1 MLRALVELGELRR
14 RAVGRRK
21 RPNERLLTE
30 GLRLALFDD
39 TTSVSVLPLF
49 EITRAYCTIV
59 WVIGW
64 APKKHPARFLSR
76 FGEVADVSGMDDEE
90 AVEHLAGL
98 HLDGV
103 VVFNDPPINLA
114 AAVAERL
121 DLPFHSRHAAH
132 LLTDKLAQRT
142 ALREAGLPVPAFAAI
157 VRGDAATEVPYP
169 AVLKPRAG
177 AGSRDTFK
185 VTSAEQVAAAL
196 AGCDE
201 NEEFILEEWLPDRS
215 GERALSADIVSV
227 ESVVR
232 EGVIEHIMVTGRF
245 PFAPPFRETGNF
257 MPSDF
262 SPAEKEAVAALAGLA
277 IEAMGVR
284 HGILHTEIK
293 ITPDGPRIVEV
304 NGRLGGGG
312 VPQLMDRIGGPPLRM
327 WAMRL
332 ALGDDIGPIPVLP
345 ESPVSFHRWIVAPQH
360 ATSVES
366 VEGLDEVRA
375 LAGVESA
382 VLNKPAGSVLDFK
395 EGSPTGHVV
404 KLEGLV
410 HSHRELL
417 ELDQEIW
424 STLHMTWLPPDGTGT
439 PASP

>member
-1 MLRALVELGELRR
+1 M
-14 RAVGRRK
+14 
-21 RPNERLLTE
+21 TE
-30 GLRLALFDD
+30 ALRLAVFDD
-39 TTSVSVLPLF
+39 TTSISVLPFF

-64 APKKHPARFLSR
+64 AEKKHPTRMLSR
-76 FGEVADVSGMDDEE
+76 FGEVADVTGMDEAD

-98 HLDGV
+98 GLDGV
-103 VVFNDPPINLA
+103 VVFNDPPIRLA
-114 AAVAERL
+114 AAVADRVG
-121 DLPFHSRHAAH
+121 LPFHTPHTAR
-132 LLTDKLAQRT
+132 LLTDKMEQRA
-142 ALREAGLPVPAFAAI
+142 ALRDAGLPVPAFAAI
-157 VRGDAATEVPYP
+157 HRGQVAAGVPFP

-185 VTSAEQVAAAL
+185 VTSAEQVAEAL
-196 AGCDE
+196 AECDQD
-201 NEEFILEEWLPDRS
+201 EEFILEEWLPDRTS
-215 GERALSADIVSV
+215 EQTLSADIVSV

-232 EGVIEHIMVTGRF
+232 DGVIEHFMVTGRF

-262 SPAEKEAVAALAGLA
+262 NRADKDAVAELAGLA

-293 ITPDGPRIVEV
+293 VTPDGPRIVEV

-312 VPQLMDRIGGPPLRM
+312 VPQLMDRIGGPSLRT
-327 WAMRL
+327 WAVRL

-345 ESPVSFHRWIVAPQH
+345 ESPIAFHRWIVAPQE

-366 VEGLDEVRA
+366 IEGLDEVRA
-375 LAGVESA
+375 LPGVASA
-382 VLNKPAGSVLDFK
+382 VVNKPAGSALDYK

-410 HSHRELL
+410 SSHRELL
-417 ELDQEIW
+417 ELDQKIW
-424 STLHMTWLPPDGTGT
+424 STLHMTWLPLERAETT
-439 PASP
+439 ISS